1 MEQIPFFVLP
11 FSPVNI
17 IPIGK
22 GEAVPLQ
29 AWSGP
34 EGSRRVF
41 NTRVFSH
48 RQFWLSQ
55 PTNSHITSNTVIK
68 AMLRIPENLV
78 WHIFSYTI
86 TAACTNQG
94 NTHESDTVS
103 LHSQKEF
110 AHQPIHLKTHT
121 IKLLNQFTDQ
131 TFVFKKVQLRHG
143 CHRTLGKHTALEKR

>member
-1 MEQIPFFVLP
+1 VSKVEMEQIPFFVLP

-78 WHIFSYTI
+78 
-86 TAACTNQG
+86 
-94 NTHESDTVS
+94 
-103 LHSQKEF
+103 
-110 AHQPIHLKTHT
+110 
-121 IKLLNQFTDQ
+121 
-131 TFVFKKVQLRHG
+131 
-143 CHRTLGKHTALEKR
+143 